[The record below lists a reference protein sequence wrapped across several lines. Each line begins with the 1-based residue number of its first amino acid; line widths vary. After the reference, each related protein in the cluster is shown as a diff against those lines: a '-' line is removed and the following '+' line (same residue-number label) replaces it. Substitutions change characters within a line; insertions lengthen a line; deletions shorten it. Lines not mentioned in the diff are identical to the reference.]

1 MKGLTILLVYLH
13 LSDGLDRI
21 TLKRGK
27 SIGENMKEKGAPV
40 GSLKKHC
47 VDPTLKYQLDGYGVV
62 YESLSNN
69 LNSFYFGEI
78 SIGTPPQNFQ
88 VLMDTGSSNF
98 WVPSTYC
105 KSMACDNHKKFD
117 PSVSSTYEKPG
128 QTYTL
133 FYGIGDVTVKLTHET
148 VRVQNIMIH
157 NQTVGLAEYEAFF
170 PFYFASFDGI
180 LGMAYRSLA
189 TGESYP
195 VTQQMVR
202 QGQLSEPIF
211 SFYFSRQPTIQY
223 GGEVIFG
230 GIDDRLFTGEISWA
244 PVTHEKYWQIGMEKF
259 SIGNKATDWC
269 SKGCQVVVDTGT
281 SQLTIPG
288 QYLKSFLQAVG
299 AKQAGDGEFLV
310 NCNNIQKMPTIT
322 FVINRS
328 QFPLPPSAY
337 VTKNNGYCTVA
348 VVATYLPAVNGQPLW
363 IFGDVFLK
371 EYYSV
376 FDMGNNRI
384 GFAPSA

>member
-1 MKGLTILLVYLH
+1 TKKTGVIRMVQHTFANSLFTLC
-13 LSDGLDRI
+13 RI

-133 FYGIGDVTVKLTHET
+133 FYGIGDVTCTMQSSSLNGV
-148 VRVQNIMIH
+148 
-157 NQTVGLAEYEAFF
+157 AFWYEAFF

-244 PVTHEKYWQIGMEKF
+244 PVTHEKYWQIGMEK
-259 SIGNKATDWC
+259 
-269 SKGCQVVVDTGT
+269 
-281 SQLTIPG
+281 
-288 QYLKSFLQAVG
+288 
-299 AKQAGDGEFLV
+299 
-310 NCNNIQKMPTIT
+310 
-322 FVINRS
+322 
-328 QFPLPPSAY
+328 
-337 VTKNNGYCTVA
+337 
-348 VVATYLPAVNGQPLW
+348 
-363 IFGDVFLK
+363 
-371 EYYSV
+371 
-376 FDMGNNRI
+376 
-384 GFAPSA
+384 